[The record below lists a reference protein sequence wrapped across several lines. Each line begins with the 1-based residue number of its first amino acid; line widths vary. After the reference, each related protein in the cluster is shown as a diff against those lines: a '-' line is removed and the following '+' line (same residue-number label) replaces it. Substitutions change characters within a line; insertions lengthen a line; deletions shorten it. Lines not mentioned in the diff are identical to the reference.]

1 MIFNDTWPPRVH
13 VYVVENL
20 LKVRSHL
27 LILHGHIHIY
37 TQAHTISVLDN
48 AV

>member
-13 VYVVENL
+13 AYVVENL